1 MTVNLLE
8 LLKQNAPYVYKSY
21 ILKHPEKRV
30 INTEQTEIEDDFIK
44 GLEEDK
50 EKLKNVIPF

>member
-30 INTEQTEIEDDFIK
+30 INTEQTEVEDDFIK
-44 GLEEDK
+44 GSEGDK

>member
-30 INTEQTEIEDDFIK
+30 INTEQTEVEDDFIK

-50 EKLKNVIPF
+50 EKLENVIPF

>member
-1 MTVNLLE
+1 LTTTPQALDDDSRHLL
-8 LLKQNAPYVYKSY
+8 
-21 ILKHPEKRV
+21 
-30 INTEQTEIEDDFIK
+30 NTEQTEVEDDFIK

>member
-30 INTEQTEIEDDFIK
+30 INTKQTEIEDDFIK

-50 EKLKNVIPF
+50 EKLENVIPF